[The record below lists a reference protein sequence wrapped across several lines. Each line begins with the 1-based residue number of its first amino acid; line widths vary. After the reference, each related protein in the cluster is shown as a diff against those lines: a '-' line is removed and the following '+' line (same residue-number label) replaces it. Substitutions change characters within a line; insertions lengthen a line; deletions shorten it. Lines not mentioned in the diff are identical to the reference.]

1 MPGTGATFFHA
12 IAYSGS
18 IALLAEVKRLALWAK
33 TDTVEDNAGRT
44 PMFYGAATESEEIC
58 KFLFDWGSVITSIQ
72 LFVPVLRYVEVLE
85 LQRYNLRSHI
95 YR

>member
-18 IALLAEVKRLALWAK
+18 IALLAEVKRLSLWTK

-44 PMFYGAATESEEIC
+44 PMFYGAATESEEVC
-58 KFLFDWGSVITSIQ
+58 KFLFDWGSVIASTPP
-72 LFVPVLRYVEVLE
+72 FVPLIHFV
-85 LQRYNLRSHI
+85 
-95 YR
+95 